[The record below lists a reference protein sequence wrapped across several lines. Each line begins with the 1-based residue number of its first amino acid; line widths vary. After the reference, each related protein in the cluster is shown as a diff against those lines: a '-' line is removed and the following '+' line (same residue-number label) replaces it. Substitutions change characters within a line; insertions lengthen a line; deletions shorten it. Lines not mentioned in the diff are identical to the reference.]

1 MKMQLETERLIL
13 RNFVVSDLEDYWE
26 YAQMQSVGPRAGWK
40 AYTDKEKAKERL
52 LIEASKPNQFA
63 IVLKSENKV
72 IGSVE
77 LMDCKQDRY
86 SNLNIEEEAKEIGA
100 VLSEKYWGQGYMP
113 EAVKEIMR
121 YAFVDLSVPVI
132 YCGHAKANTNSA
144 RLQDKCGFK
153 IIGELPNYREWV
165 DGSITSLIERKM
177 TSEEYHEL
185 QRENLKIK

>member
-1 MKMQLETERLIL
+1 MQLETERLIL
-13 RNFVVSDLEDYWE
+13 RNFMVSDLEDYWE

-121 YAFVDLSVPVI
+121 YAFVDLNVPVI